1 MYFINHNFIIL
12 VLIVFKFVIFMNWE
26 LDDNNINVIIL
37 VINKISW
44 FVALVVFTVY
54 AANRILV
61 RLPYKGDAASFF

>member
-1 MYFINHNFIIL
+1 
-12 VLIVFKFVIFMNWE
+12 MNWE

>member
-1 MYFINHNFIIL
+1 
-12 VLIVFKFVIFMNWE
+12 MNWE

-61 RLPYKGDAASFF
+61 RLPYKRDAASFF

>member
-1 MYFINHNFIIL
+1 L